1 MSVLETKISDSSE
14 LPIQS
19 ELPVQMGS
27 GPAPAPAPA
36 SGWGVRLDAYYRL
49 IRLHKPIGIFLLM
62 WPALWALWL
71 AGGGHPPWQVAVI
84 FVLGVV
90 LMRSAGCAINDFA
103 DRDLDGH
110 VARTN
115 TRPLAQG
122 LISPAEAVAVFL
134 LLSLASFGL
143 VLFLNWQTI
152 AMSVVAVTLAMIYP
166 FMKRFTHVPQLF
178 LGAAFGWAVPMAFTA
193 IQETVPLYAWV
204 LFLAT
209 VIWALIYDTEYAM
222 VDREDDLKIG
232 IKSSAILFGR
242 WDRLIVGL
250 LQLLM
255 LLMLVWVGLQ
265 AGRGAAFFTGLV
277 VAGGLSIYQQWLI
290 RAREP
295 GPCFEAFLNNNYFG
309 MAVFVGLVVD
319 YLLQPAPVVG

>member
-1 MSVLETKISDSSE
+1 MTARETKISENHDLPAAAAPSS
-14 LPIQS
+14 
-19 ELPVQMGS
+19 
-27 GPAPAPAPA
+27 
-36 SGWGVRLDAYYRL
+36 WRTRLDAYYRL

-71 AGGGHPPWQVAVI
+71 AGDGHPPWQVVLI
-84 FVLGVV
+84 FVAGVV

-103 DRDLDGH
+103 DRHLDGH

-122 LISPAEAVAVFL
+122 LITPAEAVAVFV
-134 LLSLASFGL
+134 LLSLGAFAL
-143 VLFLNWQTI
+143 VLMLNWQTI
-152 AMSVVAVTLAMIYP
+152 AMSVVAVALAMVYP

-193 IQETVPLYAWV
+193 INGSVPDYAWV
-204 LFLAT
+204 LFGAA
-209 VIWALIYDTEYAM
+209 VIWALIYDTQYAM

-232 IKSSAILFGR
+232 IKSTAILFGS
-242 WDRLIVGL
+242 WDRLVVGL

-255 LLMLVWVGLQ
+255 LLTLIWVGL
-265 AGRGAAFFTGLV
+265 AAERGAAYFAGVAVAAGL
-277 VAGGLSIYQQWLI
+277 AGYQQWLM

-295 GPCFEAFLNNNYFG
+295 ARCFEAFLNNNYFG
-309 MAVFVGLVVD
+309 MAVFIGLLLD
-319 YLLQPAPVVG
+319 YLVAASATSL